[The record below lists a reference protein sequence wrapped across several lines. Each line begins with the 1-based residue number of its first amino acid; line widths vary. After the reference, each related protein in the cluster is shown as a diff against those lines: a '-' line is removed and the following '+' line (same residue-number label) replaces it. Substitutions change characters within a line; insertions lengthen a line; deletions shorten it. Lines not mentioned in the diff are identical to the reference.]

1 MSANN
6 NEPISLAVFDMAG
19 TTVEDTGLVE
29 QSFEAA
35 DDHAG
40 LSRTD
45 ADRQEMLRYVSE
57 TMGQSKIVV
66 FRHLARGDE
75 ERAQAANKEFER
87 CYAQLVA
94 EGNCSPI
101 PGAEDVITSL
111 RARGIK
117 TALTTGFAHETQT
130 AILDALGWHD
140 LADVVLCP
148 GGGNAWPALPGY
160 AADRP
165 DADRYRLGPLDD
177 RPRRHLLR
185 CPQRSAGRSACLHR
199 RAHRGARHRTTL
211 RGRCHP
217 HPRQC
222 DRPARPGGRLEL
234 ISDTA
239 PPRRRSSPAAPDRRP
254 LPRLSR
260 SRLRNQQLAHNST
273 HSAICPRCQHTV
285 CRTPIRGATCLMQRL
300 PR

>member
-29 QSFEAA
+29 QSFKAA

-130 AILDALGWHD
+130 AIIDALGWHD

-148 GGGNAWPALPGY
+148 GAGMRGRPYPDMPLTALMRTGTDSVRSMIVLGDTSSDVLSGLRAGARASIGVLTGAHDTAQLSEAGATHILDSVTDLPALV
-160 AADRP
+160 AA
-165 DADRYRLGPLDD
+165 L
-177 RPRRHLLR
+177 
-185 CPQRSAGRSACLHR
+185 
-199 RAHRGARHRTTL
+199 
-211 RGRCHP
+211 
-217 HPRQC
+217 
-222 DRPARPGGRLEL
+222 
-234 ISDTA
+234 
-239 PPRRRSSPAAPDRRP
+239 
-254 LPRLSR
+254 
-260 SRLRNQQLAHNST
+260 N
-273 HSAICPRCQHTV
+273 
-285 CRTPIRGATCLMQRL
+285 
-300 PR
+300 